1 MDGRSKTRRF
11 YYECPTHKKKQ
22 CKTKSINA
30 EYIENYVVDFVIK
43 IINENDLS
51 NELISKRKEKITYL
65 EGILLKNKKI
75 LKEKKDLFDAL
86 IKKSINQKNPSIQS
100 RLEKRIEELSNEI
113 ECYEAK
119 VNEQNLNIQG
129 LKSQDF
135 STKITKSEFLNDR
148 ILAKFIIREVIVS
161 IEVDELSGEII
172 INTY

>member
-1 MDGRSKTRRF
+1 M
-11 YYECPTHKKKQ
+11 
-22 CKTKSINA
+22 
-30 EYIENYVVDFVIK
+30 
-43 IINENDLS
+43 
-51 NELISKRKEKITYL
+51 
-65 EGILLKNKKI
+65 
-75 LKEKKDLFDAL
+75 FDAL

-148 ILAKFIIREVIVS
+148 RLAKFIIKEVIVS